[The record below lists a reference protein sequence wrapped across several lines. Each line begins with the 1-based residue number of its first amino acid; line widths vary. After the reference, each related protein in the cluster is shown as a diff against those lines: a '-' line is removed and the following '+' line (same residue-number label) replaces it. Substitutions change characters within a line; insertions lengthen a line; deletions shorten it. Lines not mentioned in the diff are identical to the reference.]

1 MKSKIQAKYQ
11 IKRGLFIVNYSRQE
25 IKLFSA
31 FYALWA
37 LILVHLHLYG
47 LFTVNKKWGYFRL
60 LRNVW
65 IVYSEQEKARRW
77 HDLQMRIH
85 GRSQSRQGRGG
96 ANRPRNLRSETS
108 VKNGQTPG
116 LFLLIFVLFKH
127 KIARKTVFRLQRDF
141 NSDLRSKRH
150 FILVVIDP

>member
-65 IVYSEQEKARRW
+65 IYLQWTRNEAILGYLEMYGLFTVNKRRQ
-77 HDLQMRIH
+77 DVGMIFKCVSMDD
-85 GRSQSRQGRGG
+85 RSRDKDVEGPTGRGISG
-96 ANRPRNLRSETS
+96 QRP
-108 VKNGQTPG
+108 V
-116 LFLLIFVLFKH
+116 
-127 KIARKTVFRLQRDF
+127 
-141 NSDLRSKRH
+141 
-150 FILVVIDP
+150 